1 VAPSVCEVS
10 GRGNSTYFED
20 DLTLMTAKPDI
31 ILIITDQQRA
41 DTIAALGAPWTSRKF
56 SQACA
61 MPMPMASAGR

>member
-1 VAPSVCEVS
+1 
-10 GRGNSTYFED
+10 
-20 DLTLMTAKPDI
+20 MTAKPDI

-41 DTIAALGAPWTSRKF
+41 DTIAALGAPWASREL